1 MLIRLGLALCVLAGC
16 QTQPTRPAANAMAM
30 PMSNAALDRFAN
42 GNGICLGVEYLPP
55 PSEVAAPTALHWG
68 EPQER
73 PSDRA
78 RNGGQLPKRL
88 GARDANQRTTAGRDS
103 SATTAIDEVALQFLD
118 DLMGDDRRRMR
129 WEFGAPL
136 LTAQHYDEQSPGI
149 DLRSDEITAED
160 QDLRLSQSG
169 MQILRRPFQR
179 MLRRTPMVSGLEV
192 QIDRIAG
199 GRNEAEENAE
209 GSDGPEYGRISLL
222 VRPNRLSDPM
232 EIGYRRSG
240 FRIATTQEQLKC
252 TCTIPLGNGVFL
264 ELRARQTYADEAWQL
279 RSDLRWQYSQATSL
293 HFAVGNGLDFLP
305 SSPTY
310 SLEGTPFDGSS
321 GAVFYAVHLF

>member
-1 MLIRLGLALCVLAGC
+1 MSIRLGLALCVLAGC
-16 QTQPTRPAANAMAM
+16 QVQPTRPAAIDAAM
-30 PMSNAALDRFAN
+30 PSNNEALDRFAD
-42 GNGICLGVEYLPP
+42 GHGICLGVEYLPP
-55 PSEVAAPTALHWG
+55 PNAAAAPAALHWG
-68 EPQER
+68 EPQDR
-73 PSDRA
+73 PSDHA
-78 RNGGQLPKRL
+78 RSGSQLPKRL
-88 GARDANQRTTAGRDS
+88 GAREANQRAIANRDGE
-103 SATTAIDEVALQFLD
+103 TTAIDDMAMQFLD

-136 LTAQHYDEQSPGI
+136 LTAQNYDEQSPGI
-149 DLRSDEITAED
+149 DLRSDEIAAED

-179 MLRRTPMVSGLEV
+179 MLRRTPLVSGLEV
-192 QIDRIAG
+192 QIDRIAN
-199 GRNEAEENAE
+199 GRNEAEDAGESTE
-209 GSDGPEYGRISLL
+209 GTEYGRVSFL
-222 VRPNRLSDPM
+222 VRPNRLSDPV

-240 FRIATTQEQLKC
+240 LRIATTQEQLKC

-264 ELRARQTYADEAWQL
+264 ELRARQTYADDSWQL
-279 RSDLRWQYSQATSL
+279 RSDLRWQYSQTTNL

-321 GAVFYAVHLF
+321 GVLFYAVHLF